1 MQVFPYLPS
10 FPLSESSQPRA
21 SRTAFPS
28 YEQRTTFGI
37 NPLQD
42 TWDLSFSA
50 RSASDRNDIY
60 AFLEA
65 RKGAE
70 PFEWTTPFNE
80 TGSFVCTSWETS
92 LDSCFLN
99 TITAKFELQYV
110 PGGPNLTL
118 PAAPSTAFSY
128 IPDYA
133 ATKSYETQ
141 SRATQFGDGYRQRLT
156 FGLQPQKEEWS
167 LAFNNRTNTERDL
180 IRNYLRGAKAVTAFA
195 WTDPI
200 SAQPIKVVCDEWSTQ
215 YSNFNNSTIQA
226 TFRRVF
232 EP

>member
-1 MQVFPYLPS
+1 MAVFTFIPD
-10 FPLSESSQPRA
+10 FPISESSKPRA
-21 SRTAFPS
+21 ARTTFPS

-37 NPLQD
+37 NPLED
-42 TWDLSFSA
+42 TWNLNFSA
-50 RSASDRNDIY
+50 RTAQDRDDIY

-65 RKGAE
+65 RRGAE
-70 PFEWTTPFNE
+70 AFEWASPFNE

-99 TITAKFELQYV
+99 TLTAKFELQYV

-118 PAAPSTAFSY
+118 PETPSTAFSY
-128 IPDYA
+128 TPDYA
-133 ATKSYETQ
+133 AAKSHETQ
-141 SRATQFGDGYRQRLT
+141 SRATAFGDGYKQRLV
-156 FGLQPQKEEWS
+156 FGLQPQKEEWR
-167 LAFNNRTNTERDL
+167 LAFNDRTDAERDL
-180 IRNYLRGAKAVTAFA
+180 IRSYLRGAKAVTAFT

-200 SAQPIKVVCDEWSTQ
+200 NSQSIRVVCDEWSIQ
-215 YSNFNNSTIQA
+215 YSNFNNNAIQA

>member
-1 MQVFPYLPS
+1 MLVFPYLPS
-10 FPLSESSQPRA
+10 FPLSESSEPRA
-21 SRTAFPS
+21 NRTEFPAF
-28 YEQRTTFGI
+28 EQRATFGI

-42 TWDLSFSA
+42 TWDLTFSA

-65 RKGAE
+65 RRGAE
-70 PFEWTTPFNE
+70 PFEWTTPFND
-80 TGSFVCTSWETS
+80 TGSFVCTSWSTD
-92 LDSCFLN
+92 LDSCFRN
-99 TITAKFELQYV
+99 TLTAKFELQYV

-128 IPDYA
+128 IPDYT
-133 ATKSYETQ
+133 ATKSYESQ
-141 SRATQFGDGYRQRLT
+141 SRATSFGDGYKQRIL
-156 FGLQPQKEEWS
+156 FGLRPQKEEWRLS
-167 LAFNNRTNTERDL
+167 FNNRTNTERNL
-180 IRNYLRGAKAVTAFA
+180 IRNYLRGAKAVTAFT

-200 SAQPIKVVCDEWSTQ
+200 SARLIKVVCDEWSTQ
-215 YSNFNNSTIQA
+215 YNNFNNSAIQA

>member
-1 MQVFPYLPS
+1 LSVFTYTPDY
-10 FPLSESSQPRA
+10 PLSESSQPRA

-28 YEQRTTFGI
+28 YEERTTFGI

-50 RSASDRNDIY
+50 RTAADRNDIY

-65 RKGAE
+65 CGGVE

-80 TGSFVCTSWETS
+80 TGCFICNSWETS

-99 TITAKFELQYV
+99 TLTAKFELQYV

-141 SRATQFGDGYRQRLT
+141 SRTTQFGDGYRQRMA
-156 FGLQPQKEEWS
+156 FGLRPQKEEWR
-167 LAFNNRTNTERDL
+167 LTFNNRTNTQRDL

-200 SAQPIKVVCDEWSTQ
+200 SAESIRVVCAEWNTQ
-215 YSNFNNSTIQA
+215 YSNFNNSAIQA
-226 TFRRVF
+226 TFRRVY

>member
-1 MQVFPYLPS
+1 MPTFTYTPS

-21 SRTAFPS
+21 ARTAFPS

-50 RSASDRNDIY
+50 RTAADRNNIY

-65 RKGAE
+65 RGGVE

-99 TITAKFELQYV
+99 TLTAKFELQYV

-128 IPDYA
+128 IPDYTA
-133 ATKSYETQ
+133 AKSYETQ
-141 SRATQFGDGYRQRLT
+141 SRATQFGDGYRQRIT
-156 FGLQPQKEEWS
+156 FGLQPQKEEWR

-180 IRNYLRGAKAVTAFA
+180 IRNYFRGAKAVTAFA

-200 SAQPIKVVCDEWSTQ
+200 SAESIKVVCAEWSTQ
-215 YSNFNNSTIQA
+215 YSNFNNSAIQA
-226 TFRRVF
+226 TFRRVY

>member
-200 SAQPIKVVCDEWSTQ
+200 SAQPVKVVCDEWSTQ
-215 YSNFNNSTIQA
+215 YSNFNNSAIQA

>member
-1 MQVFPYLPS
+1 MAVFTYLPS

-21 SRTAFPS
+21 ARIAFPS
-28 YEQRTTFGI
+28 YEHRTSFGI

-42 TWDLSFSA
+42 TWDLSFAA
-50 RSASDRNDIY
+50 RSAADRDTVY

-65 RKGAE
+65 RRGVE

-80 TGSFVCTSWETS
+80 TGSFVCTSWNTS

-110 PGGPNLTL
+110 PAGPNLTL
-118 PAAPSTAFSY
+118 PAAPSVAFSY

-133 ATKSYETQ
+133 ASQSYETQ
-141 SRATQFGDGYRQRLT
+141 SRATEFGDGYRQRIT
-156 FGLQPQKEEWS
+156 FGLFPQKEEWS
-167 LAFNNRTNTERDL
+167 LAFNNRTDTERDL

-195 WTDPI
+195 WTDPRT
-200 SAQPIKVVCDEWSTQ
+200 AQPIKVVCDNWSTQ
-215 YSNFNNSTIQA
+215 YTNFNNNDIQA

>member
-28 YEQRTTFGI
+28 YEQRSTFGI

-141 SRATQFGDGYRQRLT
+141 SRATQFGDGYRQRIT

-200 SAQPIKVVCDEWSTQ
+200 SAQPVKVVCDEWSTQ
-215 YSNFNNSTIQA
+215 YSNFNNSAIQA

>member
-1 MQVFPYLPS
+1 MAVFTYLPD
-10 FPLSESSQPRA
+10 FPLTESSEPRV

-42 TWDLSFSA
+42 SWDLSFSA
-50 RSASDRNDIY
+50 RTATDRNAIY
-60 AFLEA
+60 SFLEA
-65 RKGAE
+65 RRGSE

-118 PAAPSTAFSY
+118 PAIPITAFSA

-133 ATKSYETQ
+133 AAQSYESQ
-141 SRATQFGDGYRQRLT
+141 SRATQFGEGYRQRVL
-156 FGLQPQKEEWS
+156 FGLRPQKEEWR
-167 LAFNNRTNTERDL
+167 LVFNNRTNAQRDQ
-180 IRNYLRGAKAVTAFA
+180 IRNYLRGAKAANDFA
-195 WTDPI
+195 WTDPRT
-200 SAQPIKVVCDEWSTQ
+200 AQPLRVVCDKWNTQ
-215 YSNFNNSTIQA
+215 YTNFNNSAIQA